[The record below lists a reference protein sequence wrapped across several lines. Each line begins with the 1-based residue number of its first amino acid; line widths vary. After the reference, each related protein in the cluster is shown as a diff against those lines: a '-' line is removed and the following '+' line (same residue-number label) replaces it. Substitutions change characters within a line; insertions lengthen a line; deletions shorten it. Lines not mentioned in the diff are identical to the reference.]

1 MDYALWS
8 VLLVFLFGHNNVYGI
23 RYTHL
28 PNTIKCFKDETQA
41 HQLTVIEFEVS
52 DAPGQRIDYEIR
64 DSRKGLLSKK
74 EGMSH
79 QAKASFTTESAETYD
94 ICISSHV
101 SPGIRGQE
109 HEVSIVT
116 KKGVEARNYDGIE
129 EAGKFKPL
137 EVDLKR
143 LEDMSD
149 AIVQDFAATRKR
161 EEEMRSTNESTN
173 NRVLFFSIFSM
184 CCLLGL
190 ATWQVLYLRRY
201 FKAKKLID

>member
-1 MDYALWS
+1 MDYALS
-8 VLLVFLFGHNNVYGI
+8 ILLLFSFAYNVYGI

-28 PNTIKCFKDETQA
+28 PNTQKCFKDEVQA
-41 HQLTVIEFEVS
+41 HQLTNVEFEVT
-52 DAPGQRIDYEIR
+52 DVPGQRIDYEIR
-64 DSRKGLLSKK
+64 DSRNGILSKR
-74 EGMSH
+74 EGIAH
-79 QAKASFTTESAETYD
+79 QAKASFITEVADTYEL
-94 ICISSHV
+94 CIISTVSH
-101 SPGIRGQE
+101 GIRGQE
-109 HEVSIVT
+109 HEISIVT
-116 KKGVEARNYDGIE
+116 KKGVEAKTYDGIA
-129 EAGKFKPL
+129 EAGKLKPL